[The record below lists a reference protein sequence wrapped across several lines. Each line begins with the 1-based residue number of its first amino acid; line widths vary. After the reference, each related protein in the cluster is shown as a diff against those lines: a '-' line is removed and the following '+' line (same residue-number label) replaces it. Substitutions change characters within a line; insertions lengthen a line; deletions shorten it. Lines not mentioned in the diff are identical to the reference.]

1 VCFVCVL
8 REIERKEAREGSKG
22 LKIQSILEGLI
33 ASSQVMNSRM
43 IVILIEA
50 FITPLMEFVRKA
62 RDLEI

>member
-1 VCFVCVL
+1 MFCVCVERN
-8 REIERKEAREGSKG
+8 REKGSKG
-22 LKIQSILEGLI
+22 RKIQSILEGLI